1 LAYFSQPKG
10 ELKIGGVSEVRLDA
24 PVANGRVMPEVVSI
38 LGPGMLVTGNVI
50 CAGSVQIFGR
60 LVGDIHAT
68 RLLICEG
75 AEVEGN
81 VTVQE
86 LVIDGTFKG
95 TIKGNS
101 VKLQGSA
108 SVEGEI
114 FNKSLT
120 IEQNVLF
127 EGMARRLDVPVDP
140 PSDVRA
146 KGKMPTLVPS
156 EPEAVVH
163 HAAG

>member
-10 ELKIGGVSEVRLDA
+10 ELKIGGVSEVRLEA

-68 RLLICEG
+68 KLLICEG
-75 AEVEGN
+75 AEVDGN

-127 EGMARRLDVPVDP
+127 EGMARRLDVPVDA

-146 KGKMPTLVPS
+146 KGKTPTLVPT
-156 EPEAVVH
+156 EPEAAVH
-163 HAAG
+163 HSAG